1 MKKMILAAAL
11 VCGAAFGA
19 SAQYTPEQGDFSVE
33 VQFNPFT
40 DNFKTFDLKDM
51 QLQGRYFFTG
61 QDALRFGIGFGV
73 DTDKKT
79 TTGTYPNNA
88 LATYESWTKTRN
100 GRFAINL
107 GYERHFFQNGRV
119 DAFAGAGLGFMLNN
133 VLKTT
138 EDLYSEYDLRN
149 DPVYVLRQQKTH
161 NAEGTYSE
169 FRVNLFTGVNFYV
182 YKGLY
187 VGAELGIKVGFKSF
201 PGTYKSGGYDV
212 NGKLVETY
220 PGNNYQWSDKV
231 ESDKGPKSTNFLLGT
246 YVQPALR
253 LGWTF

>member
-19 SAQYTPEQGDFSVE
+19 SAQFTPEQGDFSVE

-40 DNFKTFDLKDM
+40 DNFQTFKLNDL

-79 TTGTYPNNA
+79 TTETYPDNQVFD
-88 LATYESWTKTRN
+88 TWTKTRK
-100 GRFAINL
+100 GDFAINL

-119 DAFAGAGLGFMLNN
+119 DAFAGAGLG
-133 VLKTT
+133 
-138 EDLYSEYDLRN
+138 
-149 DPVYVLRQQKTH
+149 YVLHNVMDTKEKPYAEPGSNGVVYNLHQSKVH
-161 NAEGTYSE
+161 NANGSYNE
-169 FRVNLFTGVNFYV
+169 FRVNLFTGVDFYV

-187 VGAELGIKVGFKSF
+187 VGAELGIKVGVKNL
-201 PGTYKSGGYDV
+201 PGTYNTGGYDV
-212 NGKLVETY
+212 QDGQLVTGWVDNAHPWNDKL
-220 PGNNYQWSDKV
+220 
-231 ESDKGPKSTNFLLGT
+231 ESDKGQKSNNFVLGT
-246 YVQPALR
+246 YVQPGLR